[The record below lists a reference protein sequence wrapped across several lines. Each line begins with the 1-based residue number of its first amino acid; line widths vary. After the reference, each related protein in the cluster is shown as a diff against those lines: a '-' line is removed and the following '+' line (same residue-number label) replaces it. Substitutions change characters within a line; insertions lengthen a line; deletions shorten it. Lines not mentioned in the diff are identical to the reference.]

1 MDRVLKSFAPDA
13 EGPLKGIRAID
24 LSRLVAGNML
34 SLQLADYGAE
44 VIKIEDPERGDPLR
58 AWRVKGASLHWKVY
72 ARNKKSAGARPAQ
85 GRRHERRW
93 PSCSTPPMC

>member
-1 MDRVLKSFAPDA
+1 MRPFHPEASCPLDGLRVL
-13 EGPLKGIRAID
+13 D

-58 AWRVKGASLHWKVY
+58 HWRVNGASLYWKVY
-72 ARNKKSAGARPAQ
+72 ARNKKSLALSLRHQAGRDLLTALAETSQ
-85 GRRHERRW
+85 VLIENF
-93 PSCSTPPMC
+93 